1 MVDIVA
7 TRGRRRMSAI
17 EWVATAGVLLV
28 LAAVLPLALA
38 GERFAQVAKARA
50 WTVQGPAC
58 PTVTGE
64 TARALA
70 HKVAHV
76 IDYDGVLFG
85 RGYGYVSCI
94 LIADQGGRGLNR
106 LPVCQFNS
114 PTVLQVTTATGTTYY
129 STWIRPATVTVEHGR
144 PHCVIGQSIGP

>member
-7 TRGRRRMSAI
+7 TRGRRRMTPI
-17 EWVATAGVLLV
+17 EWVATVGVLLV

-38 GERFAQVAKARA
+38 GERVAQVAKARA

-64 TARALA
+64 TARLLSR
-70 HKVAHV
+70 KVAHV

-94 LIADQGGRGLNR
+94 LIADDGGRGLNTQ
-106 LPVCQFNS
+106 PVCQFNN
-114 PTVLQVTTATGTTYY
+114 PTVVQVTTASGATYY
-129 STWIRPATVTVEHGR
+129 STWIYPATVTIEHGR
-144 PHCVIGQSIGP
+144 PRCVLGQSIGP